1 MIDAVNHPFSCGA
14 ATTTFSSVFTK
25 RPIVERS
32 FDLEVTEVRRVTA
45 TGSVSSVTVDD
56 AVYTTQ
62 TGASYETDFGVEV
75 VYRQA
80 NYGQAVTITSDT
92 PAVLSAPGEDGTAS
106 YESSGTAILRGASED
121 GEVFL
126 VSAETS
132 SATGSV
138 DAFNEWIAGSA
149 AKQCEVEIDGRL
161 EGSRD
166 VYSSQDTVT
175 GLSFARNANFFAS
188 DIDLTCVSPWNSSGK
203 NTMSG
208 TLISPRHVLFAAHF
222 QPSAGASIRFVQA
235 DGTVVT
241 RTLSAIATHPGYAA
255 LALYPDLA
263 VGVLDQD
270 VPAGIS
276 FAKVLPDDWRDYMPS
291 LSPTTPVPCIRFNQ
305 FGRVSVAEWRGG
317 FGVSNDPNSAVR
329 FTCGVPTDAGR
340 LEYYEPVVLFDSGCP
355 SFIVVNGEPV
365 LLGPFSTG
373 GAGTGT
379 LVSGHAE
386 AVNDMM
392 STLGGGYQLTTV
404 DLSEFPTYS

>member
-1 MIDAVNHPFSCGA
+1 MIDAVNHPYSCGA

-25 RPIVERS
+25 RPVIERS
-32 FDLEVTEVRRVTA
+32 FDLEANEVRRVTSP
-45 TGSVSSVTVDD
+45 GSISSVTVDD
-56 AVYTTQ
+56 AVFTTQ
-62 TGASYETDFGVEV
+62 TGASYETDFDVEV
-75 VYRQA
+75 VYRQP
-80 NYGQAVTITSDT
+80 NYDQSVTLTSDT
-92 PAVLSAPGEDGTAS
+92 PAVLADPDEYGTAA
-106 YESSGTAILRGASED
+106 YGASGAAIIRGTSAD

-126 VSAETS
+126 ARATAS

-138 DAFNEWIAGSA
+138 QAFSEWVVGSA
-149 AKQCEVEIDGRL
+149 AKHCQDQIDSRLSGGR
-161 EGSRD
+161 SA
-166 VYSSQDTVT
+166 YSSQDTVN
-175 GLSFARNANFFAS
+175 GLSYTRNESFFAG
-188 DIDLTCVSPWNSSGK
+188 DVDLTCVSPWNSSGK
-203 NTMSG
+203 NTMAG
-208 TLISPRHVLFAAHF
+208 TLITPRHVIFAAHF
-222 QPSAGASIRFVQA
+222 QPAAGAEIRFVKA
-235 DGTVVT
+235 DGTVVS
-241 RTLSAIATHPGYAA
+241 RTITAIATHPDYAA

-276 FAKVLPDDWRDYMPS
+276 FSKILPDDWRDYMPS
-291 LSPTTPVPCIRFNQ
+291 LSAATPTPCIRFNQ

-386 AVNDMM
+386 AVNAMLT
-392 STLGGGYQLTTV
+392 TLGGGYQLTTV